1 MFNTNLNNLLPYEI
15 PPETT
20 SFKYKLDINE
30 NQSPHSIQ
38 LYKSLSKHIC
48 DDLNRYQTKNA
59 LFDEANQRIVDYLNT
74 DSNETDRVSKKN
86 VLLTHGSDNAL
97 KLICETYND
106 VNMNVLILYPTYP
119 HFKLFINAV
128 PHNKIEYLSIEL
140 TDTNADILKKITT
153 EMEKDTY
160 HLVYI
165 IKPNMPLGYSLTT
178 QEIETLLKTYSSTKF
193 IIDEAYIEYSDQL
206 DSCVRLISQYE
217 NVIITRTFS
226 KFFGLPSMRIGY
238 VVSHPKNIEEL
249 RILHNG
255 KDILQI
261 SLHAVIAVLS
271 DLPHYNQQIT
281 SFKKI
286 RHYLKDR
293 MSKILEKYPKG
304 LIQGY
309 SMKDGMFFL
318 LFSSDPQLLTALFL
332 KHGIIIRNK
341 HEDIPGAV
349 RVSLPTE
356 AIMVELMDL
365 SEKINAAYY
374 DKTVFQEV
382 DTLYIDLDKTI
393 RPHCHWDTF
402 SETHLAVFQQMT
414 QKYAD
419 KKIVVLTNNTTHSI
433 KEISEKLHFPSEQ
446 IISPLSILHKYVE
459 KTETI
464 YLIGN
469 ESNELYLREQN
480 YKVVKTYD
488 ETISVVLILNHFFL
502 TIEEMA
508 TIGKI
513 FQKKCKIIVA
523 ENTKKTDL
531 IDCSDYPYDEENKN
545 IIIPDVG
552 SIAELFKNVYA
563 QENVIVLG
571 KPNTA
576 LIEHVGEKAI
586 IIGDSLNTDIALA
599 HKMKLAHKM
608 NFYGF
613 LVDPTKPVGYDYNLN
628 CYIIHH
634 LSDLL

>member
-1 MFNTNLNNLLPYEI
+1 MFNTHLKNLLPYEI
-15 PPETT
+15 PPTATT
-20 SFKYKLDINE
+20 FKYKLDINE
-30 NQSPHSIQ
+30 NQFPHSIQ
-38 LYKSLSKHIC
+38 LYKNLSKHIC

-59 LFDEANQRIVDYLNT
+59 LFDEANQRIVEYLNT
-74 DSNETDRVSKKN
+74 DSNENNKVSKN
-86 VLLTHGSDNAL
+86 NLLLTHGSDNAL

-106 VNMNVLILYPTYP
+106 NNMNVLILYPTYP

-128 PHNKIEYLSIEL
+128 PHNKIEYLNIKL
-140 TDTNADILKKITT
+140 QDTNADILKKITT
-153 EMEKDTY
+153 EMERDTY

-165 IKPNMPLGYSLTT
+165 IKPNMPLGYSLSKE
-178 QEIETLLKTYSSTKF
+178 EIETLLKTYSSCKF
-193 IIDEAYIEYSDQL
+193 IIDEAYIEYSDKV
-206 DSCVRLISQYE
+206 DSCVRLINQHE
-217 NVIITRTFS
+217 NIIITRTFS

-238 VVSHPKNIEEL
+238 VVSHSKNIEEL

-261 SLHAVIAVLS
+261 SLQAVIAVLS

-286 RHYLKDR
+286 KEYLKER

-318 LFSSDPQLLTALFL
+318 LFSSDPQLLTDLFL
-332 KHGIIIRNK
+332 KHAIIIRNK

-349 RVSLPTE
+349 RISLPTE

-365 SEKINAAYY
+365 CEKINAAYY
-374 DKTVFQEV
+374 DIAVFQEV

-393 RPHCHWDTF
+393 RPNCHWDTF
-402 SETHLAVFQQMT
+402 ADTHLSVFQALQ

-433 KEISEKLHFPSEQ
+433 KEINEKLNFDSEQ
-446 IISPLSILHKYVE
+446 IISPLSILHKYVD
-459 KTETI
+459 KSETI

-469 ESNELYLREQN
+469 EANLVYLRNQKYN
-480 YKVVKTYD
+480 VMKTYD

-513 FQKKCKIIVA
+513 FQKKCKIIVS

-531 IDCSDYPYDEENKN
+531 IDCSDYQYDENNKN

-552 SIAELFKNVYA
+552 SIAEMFKNVYA
-563 QENVIVLG
+563 QDNIIVLG

-576 LIEHVGEKAI
+576 LIERVGEKAI

-599 HKMKLAHKM
+599 HKMK
-608 NFYGF
+608 FYGF
-613 LVDPTKPVGYDYNLN
+613 LVDPTKPAGYDYNLN
-628 CYIIHH
+628 CYIIHD